1 MCACI
6 LNNKNNFHMLEHFWN
21 RGIHYILEIWLNS
34 LAQSLVAAN
43 AGIIIFFSGIVTP
56 IVFKT
61 LSQQHAGKYLRAFF
75 PRLYITLFATT
86 IVAALVTYDQS
97 SKFVLII
104 VAALFLL
111 SLWPITPAIN
121 KATDSSESIKF
132 KFLHTLSVVI
142 LMGQLVAFI
151 SLLFKWWLWHEPR
164 WNYWEI

>member
-1 MCACI
+1 M
-6 LNNKNNFHMLEHFWN
+6 
-21 RGIHYILEIWLNS
+21 NS

-61 LSQQHAGKYLRAFF
+61 LRQEYASKYLRAFF
-75 PRLYITLFATT
+75 PRLYTTLFVTT
-86 IVAALVTYDQS
+86 IIAASVAHDQNTKFILV
-97 SKFVLII
+97 V

-121 KATDSSESIKF
+121 KATDTSKHIKF
-132 KFLHTLSVVI
+132 KILHTSSVVI

-151 SLLFKWWLWHEPR
+151 FLLFKW
-164 WNYWEI
+164 

>member
-1 MCACI
+1 M
-6 LNNKNNFHMLEHFWN
+6 
-21 RGIHYILEIWLNS
+21 NS

-43 AGIIIFFSGIVTP
+43 AGIIVFFSGIVTP

-61 LSQQHAGKYLRAFF
+61 LRPEHASKYLRVFF

-86 IVAALVTYDQS
+86 IVAALVTDDQTT
-97 SKFVLII
+97 KFILIV

-121 KATDSSESIKF
+121 KATDSSEHLKF
-132 KFLHTLSVVI
+132 KVLHTLSIII

-151 SLLFKWWLWHEPR
+151 FLLFKV
-164 WNYWEI
+164 

>member
-1 MCACI
+1 M
-6 LNNKNNFHMLEHFWN
+6 
-21 RGIHYILEIWLNS
+21 NS

-43 AGIIIFFSGIVTP
+43 VGIIIFFSGIVTP

-61 LSQQHAGKYLRAFF
+61 LGPQHASKYLRAFF

-97 SKFVLII
+97 FKSVLII

-121 KATDSSESIKF
+121 KATDSSEHKKF
-132 KFLHTLSVVI
+132 KILHALSVFI

-151 SLLFKWWLWHEPR
+151 YLLFK
-164 WNYWEI
+164 

>member
-1 MCACI
+1 M
-6 LNNKNNFHMLEHFWN
+6 
-21 RGIHYILEIWLNS
+21 NS

-43 AGIIIFFSGIVTP
+43 VGIIIFFSGIVTP

-61 LSQQHAGKYLRAFF
+61 LGPQHASKYLRAFF

-97 SKFVLII
+97 FKSVLII

-121 KATDSSESIKF
+121 KATDSSEHKKF
-132 KFLHTLSVVI
+132 KILHALSVFI

-151 SLLFKWWLWHEPR
+151 FLLFK
-164 WNYWEI
+164 